1 MKALNR
7 LKEVLVKI
15 GNTGKWLADTMG
27 KDPATVSRWCN
38 NHYQPSIEMLDKI
51 AQTLDVNIQTLLIRS
66 K

>member
-7 LKEVLVKI
+7 IKEVLTETGKA
-15 GNTGKWLADTMG
+15 GKWLADTMG

-38 NHYQPSIEMLDKI
+38 NHQQPSIEMLDKI
-51 AQTLDVNIQTLLIRS
+51 AETLDVDIKDLINSS

>member
-7 LKEVLVKI
+7 IKEVLAETGK
-15 GNTGKWLADTMG
+15 TGKWLADTMG

-38 NHYQPSIEMLDKI
+38 NHQQPSIEMLDKR
-51 AQTLDVNIQTLLIRS
+51 AQTLDINRQELLERS